1 MYTYQDLQQHEGKE
15 GERLDFVKQSIGQY
29 QSSDLYREAKVA
41 DEYARHRNRTI
52 LQYQKMLYTIS
63 GQTVPDNWS
72 ANYKLAS
79 NFFNRLITQQNQYL
93 LGNGCTWEDSTT
105 KDKLGADFDIRL
117 QEAGKNSLI
126 GGVSYGFFNLDHLE
140 VFSALEFVPLYDE
153 ENGALMAG
161 VRYWQIDSSKPLRAT
176 LYEMDGYTDY
186 IWEKGEGRILKEKRP
201 YITRTVYTEAD
212 GLQIYDGMN
221 YPSFPIVPLYGNP
234 YKQSELVG
242 MREQIDAYD
251 LIKSGF
257 ANDLDDVSQIFWTI
271 SNAGGMDDIDLAEFV
286 QRLKTVKAARV
297 EDQEQVQAHTVDLPY
312 QARETALDRIRKDI
326 YRDFMALDTEEI
338 AGGAVTATQIK
349 ASYEPLNNKT
359 DQYEYCVHEFIQGI
373 LAIAGIEDN
382 PTFTRSMLINQG
394 EEIQDIMS
402 ATDILDEEYLTR
414 KILTLLGD
422 GDQAEEILARKAADE
437 ISMGGLTEDE

>member
-15 GERLDFVKQSIGQY
+15 GERLDFVKQSIVQY
-29 QSSDLYREAKVA
+29 ESSDLYREAKVA

-186 IWEKGEGRILKEKRP
+186 IWEKGECRILKEKRP

-359 DQYEYCVHEFIQGI
+359 DQYEYCVQEFVHGI

-394 EEIQDIMS
+394 EEIQDIMT
-402 ATDILDEEYLTR
+402 ATDVLDEEYLTR

-437 ISMGGLTEDE
+437 MTMGGLTDDE

>member
-359 DQYEYCVHEFIQGI
+359 DQYEYCVQEFIQGI

-394 EEIQDIMS
+394 EEIQDIMT
-402 ATDILDEEYLTR
+402 ATDVLDEEYLTR

-437 ISMGGLTEDE
+437 VTMGGLTDDE